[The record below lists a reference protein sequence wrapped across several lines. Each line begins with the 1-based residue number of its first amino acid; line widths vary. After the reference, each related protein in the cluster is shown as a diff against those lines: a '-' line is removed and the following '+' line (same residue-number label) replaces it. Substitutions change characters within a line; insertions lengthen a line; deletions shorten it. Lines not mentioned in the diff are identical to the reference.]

1 MYTNQ
6 LMMGSSVHTI
16 KTKFIN
22 KFIPPGG
29 RLLLKETVIT
39 ERQRGGW
46 RRWTPA
52 PLAARREGNVCVSVC
67 THVNHANEG
76 RVGFASEWRSWERPR
91 GAPLPQHFVPPTLVP
106 ASQPPLLCLLFPLLP
121 HLTRLASW
129 LAHSTR
135 SFRQFSTEPTLR
147 TLKSVESWS

>member
-39 ERQRGGW
+39 ERQGEGGH
-46 RRWTPA
+46 RWTPA
-52 PLAARREGNVCVSVC
+52 PLAARREANVCVSVC

-76 RVGFASEWRSWERPR
+76 RVGFASERRSSERPR
-91 GAPLPQHFVPPTLVP
+91 GGSSAPTFSSSNPCSRFT
-106 ASQPPLLCLLFPLLP
+106 ASTLCLLFPLLP
-121 HLTRLASW
+121 HLSRLAK
-129 LAHSTR
+129 LTR
-135 SFRQFSTEPTLR
+135 SLSSQFSTVFHWTDA
-147 TLKSVESWS
+147 TNS